1 MAIGPRRER
10 KEGSMR
16 ADTTV
21 GPDHLSIE
29 RIRQRCVAYTV
40 GRQLHLYESVVSTN
54 ETLRG
59 LARAGAPEGTVVLAE
74 HQIAGRGRAGKVW
87 FSPPNVNLY
96 ASVLFWPR
104 IPATSAAPF
113 SFMASLALTDA
124 IRELGLSPAI
134 KWPNDVLLQGR
145 KVAGTLAEGSMEGDR
160 LEYVILG
167 VGVNVNVEREAL
179 QDGLGEAA
187 QSATSLREAL
197 GHPVDRNA
205 FAAAFLAYL
214 DEWLARYHGE
224 GDAPLLRA
232 WRERDIVMGR
242 RLEIRDGSR
251 IIIGRAHGIDAQ
263 GQLEIE
269 DSLGRVHRVVAG
281 DVRLLE

>member
-1 MAIGPRRER
+1 
-10 KEGSMR
+10 MR

-21 GPDHLSIE
+21 AQDRLSIE
-29 RIRQRCVAYTV
+29 RIQHQCVAYSV
-40 GRQLHLYESVVSTN
+40 GRRIHLYDSVASTN
-54 ETLRG
+54 ETLRD

-74 HQIAGRGRAGKVW
+74 HQTAGRGRAGKVW
-87 FSPPNVNLY
+87 FSPPDVNLY

-104 IPATSAAPF
+104 IAATSAAPF

-145 KVAGTLAEGSMEGDR
+145 KVAGALAEGAAVGDR

-167 VGVNVNVEREAL
+167 VGVNVNVEHETLRH
-179 QDGLGEAA
+179 GLGEAA

-205 FAAAFLAYL
+205 FTARCLGYL
-214 DEWLARYHGE
+214 DEWLLRYRGE

-232 WRERDIVMGR
+232 WRERDVVTGR
-242 RLEIRDGSR
+242 RVEVRDSSHV
-251 IIIGRAHGIDAQ
+251 ITGRARGIDAQ

-269 DSLGRVHRVVAG
+269 DSLGRLHRVVAG